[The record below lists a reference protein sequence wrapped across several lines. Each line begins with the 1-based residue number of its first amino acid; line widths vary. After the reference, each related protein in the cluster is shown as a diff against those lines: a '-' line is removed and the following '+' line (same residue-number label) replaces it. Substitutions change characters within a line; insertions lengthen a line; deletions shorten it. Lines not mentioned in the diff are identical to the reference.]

1 MPDYTVRVDSSTAE
15 IEEAL
20 IGAADC
26 RKASGA
32 FRSFMFKHAILHP
45 GSKAAIDGWD
55 FRSSPEPVR
64 MGRSDRQ
71 KFNSGSLEE
80 TDQLVL
86 GRKAY
91 EERAWDDAYRFLSRA
106 SEAAPLAVDD
116 LERLAMSAYL
126 TGRDEE
132 YLRALERT
140 HQAYRDAGNGRR
152 AARCAFWLG
161 LRLAFRGEMAPAT
174 GWFGRAHRLLERE
187 PHDCAEQGYLMLPRV
202 EQHLAAG
209 NLDAAYAAAKGAVEI
224 GERFADADLVACAR
238 HLQGRILLRQ
248 RRTMEGFALLDE
260 AMVSVTAG
268 ELSPILTG
276 LIYCSVI
283 EACQQVHALGR
294 AREWTSALGRWCSQQ
309 PQLVS
314 FSGTCLMHR
323 AEIKRLS
330 GAWQDAVDEAQQ
342 AVERL
347 TQSNNRKDAA
357 GAWYQLA
364 EVHRLRGDF
373 DAAEQAYRSASQYGF
388 EPQPGFALLRLANRH
403 VDAAVAAIRRVMGA
417 TTDQVRRMR
426 LLPAHVEI
434 MLAAD
439 DIEEARRAC
448 RELEDAAESY
458 GTELLRALAAH
469 ARGAVELAE
478 GEAQAAAVWLRQ
490 AIEGWQ
496 QVDAPYEAGRVR
508 VMMGLACRALGDDDS
523 AALEL
528 QAARTVFQQLGAAP
542 DVSRV
547 DTLLNMRSDEACSLS
562 ARELQVLRLIA
573 SGKTNKEIAN
583 ELHLSGKTVDRH
595 VSNIFNKLDVPTRAA
610 ATAWAYEHRLV

>member
-1 MPDYTVRVDSSTAE
+1 MS
-15 IEEAL
+15 
-20 IGAADC
+20 
-26 RKASGA
+26 
-32 FRSFMFKHAILHP
+32 
-45 GSKAAIDGWD
+45 
-55 FRSSPEPVR
+55 
-64 MGRSDRQ
+64 RSDRQ
-71 KFNSGSLEE
+71 QFRSGSSEAAG
-80 TDQLVL
+80 QLAL
-86 GRKAY
+86 GREAY
-91 EERAWDDAYRFLSRA
+91 ERRAWGDARQFLSRA
-106 SEAAPLAVDD
+106 GEKVPLAVDD

-126 TGRDEE
+126 AGRDEE
-132 YLRALERT
+132 YLQALERT
-140 HQAYRDAGNGRR
+140 HHAYLDAGECHR

-161 LRLAFRGEMAPAT
+161 LRLVFRGEMAPAS

-187 PHDCAEQGYLMLPRV
+187 PYDCAEQGYLMLPHV

-209 NLDAAYAAAKGAVEI
+209 NLEAAYAAASGAVDI

-238 HLQGRILLRQ
+238 HLQGRVLLRQ
-248 RRTMEGFALLDE
+248 RRTAEGFALLDE

-268 ELSPILTG
+268 ELSPLLTG

-294 AREWTSALGRWCSQQ
+294 AREWTSALGRWCSEQ

-330 GAWQDAVDEAQQ
+330 GAWQDAIDEAQQ

-347 TQSNNRKDAA
+347 TQSNNRKDTA

-373 DAAEQAYRSASQYGF
+373 DAAEEAYRSASQCGF
-388 EPQPGFALLRLANRH
+388 EPQPGLALLRLAKNH
-403 VDAAVAAIRRVMGA
+403 VDAAVAAMRRIMGA
-417 TTDQVRRMR
+417 TTDQVRRIR

-439 DIEEARRAC
+439 EAEEARRAC
-448 RELEDAAESY
+448 SELEDCAEAY
-458 GTELLRALAAH
+458 GTEVLMALATH

-478 GEAQAAAVWLRQ
+478 DEAQAAVVWLRQ
-490 AIEGWQ
+490 ATDRWQ
-496 QVDAPYEAGRVR
+496 QVDAPYEAARVR
-508 VMMGLACRALGDDDS
+508 VMMGLACRALDDNDG

-528 QAARTVFQQLGAAP
+528 QAARTVFQQLGAMP

-547 DTLLNMRSDEACSLS
+547 DILLDARSDEARGLS

-573 SGKTNKEIAN
+573 TGKTNKEIAN

-595 VSNIFNKLDVPTRAA
+595 VSNIFNKLDVPNRAA

>member
-1 MPDYTVRVDSSTAE
+1 
-15 IEEAL
+15 
-20 IGAADC
+20 
-26 RKASGA
+26 
-32 FRSFMFKHAILHP
+32 
-45 GSKAAIDGWD
+45 
-55 FRSSPEPVR
+55 

-71 KFNSGSLEE
+71 QFNTGSLQEA
-80 TDQLVL
+80 DQLVL
-86 GRKAY
+86 GREAY
-91 EERAWDDAYRFLSRA
+91 EERAWDDAYRFFWRA
-106 SEAAPLAVDD
+106 GEAAPLAVDD

-140 HQAYRDAGNGRR
+140 HHAYLDAGECHR

-161 LRLAFRGEMAPAT
+161 LRLVLRGEMAQAA

-187 PHDCAEQGYLMLPRV
+187 PHDCAEQGYLMLPHV
-202 EQHLAAG
+202 EQHLASG
-209 NLDAAYAAAKGAVEI
+209 NLEAAYAAASGAVEI
-224 GERFADADLVACAR
+224 GERFADVDLVACAR
-238 HLQGRILLRQ
+238 HLQGRVLLRQ
-248 RRTMEGFALLDE
+248 RRTAEGFALLDE

-268 ELSPILTG
+268 ELSPLLTG

-294 AREWTSALGRWCSQQ
+294 AREWTSALGRWCAEQ
-309 PQLVS
+309 PQLIS

-330 GAWQDAVDEAQQ
+330 GAWQDAIDEAQQ

-347 TQSNNRKDAA
+347 TQSNNRRDTA

-364 EVHRLRGDF
+364 EVYRLRGDF
-373 DAAEQAYRSASQYGF
+373 DVAEQAYRSASQHGF
-388 EPQPGFALLRLANRH
+388 EPQPGLALLRLAERH
-403 VDAAVAAIRRVMGA
+403 IDAAAAAIRRVMGA
-417 TTDQVRRMR
+417 TTDQVRRIR

-448 RELEDAAESY
+448 HELADVGESY
-458 GTELLRALAAH
+458 GTEPLRALAAH

-478 GEAQAAAVWLRQ
+478 GEAQAALTWLRQ
-490 AIEGWQ
+490 ALEGWQ
-496 QVDAPYEAGRVR
+496 QVEAPYEAARVG
-508 VMMGLACRALGDDDS
+508 VMIGQACRALGDNDG
-523 AALEL
+523 AELEL
-528 QAARTVFQQLGAAP
+528 QAARTVFRQLGAMP
-542 DVSRV
+542 DLSRV
-547 DTLLNMRSDEACSLS
+547 DILLGMRSDGARGLS
-562 ARELQVLRLIA
+562 ARELQVLRLVA
-573 SGKTNKEIAN
+573 AGKTNKQIAN
-583 ELHLSGKTVDRH
+583 ELDLSGKTVDRH

>member
-1 MPDYTVRVDSSTAE
+1 MAN
-15 IEEAL
+15 
-20 IGAADC
+20 
-26 RKASGA
+26 
-32 FRSFMFKHAILHP
+32 
-45 GSKAAIDGWD
+45 GSY
-55 FRSSPEPVR
+55 PEPMR
-64 MGRSDRQ
+64 MGRSYRQ
-71 KFNSGSLEE
+71 RLNGGSPEE
-80 TDQLVL
+80 TDQRAL
-86 GRKAY
+86 GREAY
-91 EERAWDDAYRFLSRA
+91 EERAWDDAYRRLSKA
-106 SEAAPLAVDD
+106 DEVAPLGVED

-126 TGRDEE
+126 AGRDED
-132 YLRALERT
+132 YLRALERA
-140 HQAYRDAGNGRR
+140 HHAYLDAGRCHR

-161 LRLAFRGEMAPAT
+161 LRLAFRGEMAPAA

-187 PHDCAEQGYLMLPRV
+187 PHDCAEQGYLMLPHV

-209 NLDAAYAAAKGAVEI
+209 NLEAAYAAASGAVEI
-224 GERFADADLVACAR
+224 GERFADTDLVACAR
-238 HLQGRILLRQ
+238 HLQGRVLLRQ
-248 RRTMEGFALLDE
+248 RRTTEGFALLDE

-268 ELSPILTG
+268 ELSPLLTG

-294 AREWTSALGRWCSQQ
+294 AREWTSALARWCSEQ

-330 GAWQDAVDEAQQ
+330 GAWQEAIDEAQQ

-347 TQSNNRKDAA
+347 TRSNNRKDTA

-364 EVHRLRGDF
+364 EVHRLRGEF
-373 DAAEQAYRSASQYGF
+373 EAAEQAYRTASQYGF
-388 EPQPGFALLRLANRH
+388 EPQPGLALLRLAERH
-403 VDAAVAAIRRVMGA
+403 TDAAVAAIRRVMGA
-417 TTDQVRRMR
+417 TTDQVRRIR

-439 DIEEARRAC
+439 DIEEARCAC
-448 RELEDAAESY
+448 RELEDVAEGY
-458 GTELLRALAAH
+458 GTELLRVLAAH

-478 GEAQAAAVWLRQ
+478 GEAQAAAIWLRQ

-496 QVDAPYEAGRVR
+496 QVDAPYEAARARVT
-508 VMMGLACRALGDDDS
+508 MGLACRALGDDDS

-528 QAARTVFQQLGAAP
+528 QAARTVFRQLGAMP
-542 DVSRV
+542 DLSRV
-547 DTLLNMRSDEACSLS
+547 DILLGMRSDGARGLS
-562 ARELQVLRLIA
+562 ARELQVLRLVA
-573 SGKTNKEIAN
+573 AGKTNKQIAN

-610 ATAWAYEHRLV
+610 ATAWAYEHRMV

>member
-1 MPDYTVRVDSSTAE
+1 M
-15 IEEAL
+15 
-20 IGAADC
+20 
-26 RKASGA
+26 
-32 FRSFMFKHAILHP
+32 
-45 GSKAAIDGWD
+45 GS
-55 FRSSPEPVR
+55 
-64 MGRSDRQ
+64 SDRQ
-71 KFNSGSLEE
+71 QCNSGSLEE
-80 TDQLVL
+80 TDQLAH
-86 GRKAY
+86 GREAY
-91 EERAWDDAYRFLSRA
+91 EERAWGDAYRFLSHA
-106 SEAAPLAVDD
+106 DETAPLAVDD

-132 YLRALERT
+132 HLRALERT
-140 HQAYRDAGNGRR
+140 HHAYLDAGEYHR

-161 LRLAFRGEMAPAT
+161 LRLVFRGEMAPAT

-187 PHDCAEQGYLMLPRV
+187 PHDCVEQGYLMLPHV
-202 EQHLAAG
+202 EQNLAAG
-209 NLDAAYAAAKGAVEI
+209 NLKAAYAAASGAVEI

-238 HLQGRILLRQ
+238 HLQGRVLLRQ
-248 RRTMEGFALLDE
+248 RRTTEGFALLDE

-268 ELSPILTG
+268 ELSPLLTG

-294 AREWTSALGRWCSQQ
+294 AREWTSALGRWCSEQ
-309 PQLVS
+309 PQLIS

-330 GAWQDAVDEAQQ
+330 GAWQDAIDEAQH

-347 TQSNNRKDAA
+347 TQSNNRKDTA

-373 DAAEQAYRSASQYGF
+373 EAAEQAYRSASQYGF
-388 EPQPGFALLRLANRH
+388 EPQPGLALLRLAERH
-403 VDAAVAAIRRVMGA
+403 IDAAVAATRRVMAA
-417 TTDQVRRMR
+417 TTDQVKRIR

-448 RELEDAAESY
+448 HELADVAESY
-458 GTELLRALAAH
+458 GTEPLRALAAH

-478 GEAQAAAVWLRQ
+478 GEAQAAAICLRR
-490 AIEGWQ
+490 AIEEWQ
-496 QVDAPYEAGRVR
+496 QVDAPYEAARVR
-508 VMMGLACRALGDDDS
+508 VIMGLACRALGDEDG
-523 AALEL
+523 ATLEL
-528 QAARTVFQQLGAAP
+528 QAARTVFQQLGATP
-542 DVSRV
+542 DVSRI
-547 DTLLNMRSDEACSLS
+547 DALLDMRSEEASGLS

-595 VSNIFNKLDVPTRAA
+595 ASNIFNKLDVPTRTA

>member
-1 MPDYTVRVDSSTAE
+1 
-15 IEEAL
+15 
-20 IGAADC
+20 
-26 RKASGA
+26 
-32 FRSFMFKHAILHP
+32 
-45 GSKAAIDGWD
+45 
-55 FRSSPEPVR
+55 

-71 KFNSGSLEE
+71 QFNSGSLEE
-80 TDQLVL
+80 AEQLVL
-86 GRKAY
+86 GREAY
-91 EERAWDDAYRFLSRA
+91 GDRAWDDAYRFLSRA
-106 SEAAPLAVDD
+106 SAATSLAVDD

-126 TGRDEE
+126 SGRDEE

-140 HQAYRDAGNGRR
+140 HHAYLDAGECHR
-152 AARCAFWLG
+152 ATRCAFWLG
-161 LRLAFRGEMAPAT
+161 LRLVFRGEVAQAA

-187 PHDCAEQGYLMLPRV
+187 PHDCAEQGYLMLPEV

-209 NLDAAYAAAKGAVEI
+209 NLEAAYAAANGAVEI
-224 GERFADADLVACAR
+224 GERFADADLLACAR
-238 HLQGRILLRQ
+238 HLQGRVLLRQ
-248 RRTMEGFALLDE
+248 RRTTEGFALLDE

-268 ELSPILTG
+268 ELSPLLTG

-294 AREWTSALGRWCSQQ
+294 AREWTSALGRWCSEQ
-309 PQLVS
+309 PQLIS

-330 GAWQDAVDEAQQ
+330 GAWQDATDEAQR

-347 TQSNNRKDAA
+347 TQSNNRKDTGA
-357 GAWYQLA
+357 AWYQLA

-388 EPQPGFALLRLANRH
+388 EPQPGLALLRLAKRH
-403 VDAAVAAIRRVMGA
+403 IDAAVAAIRRVMGA
-417 TTDQVRRMR
+417 TTDQVRRIR

-439 DIEEARRAC
+439 EIEEARCAC
-448 RELEDAAESY
+448 RELEDVAEGY
-458 GTELLRALAAH
+458 GNELLRALAAN

-478 GEAQAAAVWLRQ
+478 GEAQAAVAWLRQ

-496 QVDAPYEAGRVR
+496 HVDAPYEAARVR
-508 VMMGLACRALGDDDS
+508 VMMGQACRALSDNDG

-528 QAARTVFQQLGAAP
+528 EAARTVFQQLGATP

-547 DTLLNMRSDEACSLS
+547 DALLDMRSDEARGLS

-573 SGKTNKEIAN
+573 AGKTNKEIAN

-595 VSNIFNKLDVPTRAA
+595 VSNIFNKLDVPTRTAA
-610 ATAWAYEHRLV
+610 AAWAYEHRLV

>member
-1 MPDYTVRVDSSTAE
+1 MS
-15 IEEAL
+15 
-20 IGAADC
+20 
-26 RKASGA
+26 
-32 FRSFMFKHAILHP
+32 
-45 GSKAAIDGWD
+45 
-55 FRSSPEPVR
+55 
-64 MGRSDRQ
+64 RSDRRQ
-71 KFNSGSLEE
+71 FNSGFLEE
-80 TDQLVL
+80 GNQLAL
-86 GRKAY
+86 GREAY
-91 EERAWDDAYRFLSRA
+91 EDRAWDDAYRLISRA
-106 SEAAPLAVDD
+106 GEAAPLAVDD

-126 TGRDEE
+126 TSRDEE

-140 HQAYRDAGNGRR
+140 HHAYLDAGECHR

-161 LRLAFRGEMAPAT
+161 LRLVFRGETAPAA

-187 PHDCAEQGYLMLPRV
+187 PHDCAEQGYLMLPHV

-209 NLDAAYAAAKGAVEI
+209 NLEAAYAAASGAVEI

-238 HLQGRILLRQ
+238 HLQGRVLLRQ
-248 RRTMEGFALLDE
+248 GRTTEGFALLDE

-268 ELSPILTG
+268 ELSPLLTG

-294 AREWTSALGRWCSQQ
+294 AREWTFALGRWCSEQ

-330 GAWQDAVDEAQQ
+330 GAWQDAIDEAQR

-347 TQSNNRKDAA
+347 TQSNNRKDTA

-364 EVHRLRGDF
+364 EVHRLRGHF
-373 DAAEQAYRSASQYGF
+373 DAAEQAYRTASQYGF
-388 EPQPGFALLRLANRH
+388 EPQPGLALLRLAEGH
-403 VDAAVAAIRRVMGA
+403 IDAAAAAIRRLMGA
-417 TTDQVRRMR
+417 TTDRVKRIR

-448 RELEDAAESY
+448 HELADVAEGY
-458 GTELLRALAAH
+458 GTEPLRALATH
-469 ARGAVELAE
+469 ARGAVELAD
-478 GEAQAAAVWLRQ
+478 GEAQAAAIWLRR
-490 AIEGWQ
+490 AIEAWQ
-496 QVDAPYEAGRVR
+496 QVDAPYEAARVH
-508 VMMGLACRALGDDDS
+508 VMMGQACRALGDNDS

-528 QAARTVFQQLGAAP
+528 QAARTVFRQLGATP

-547 DTLLNMRSDEACSLS
+547 DILLDMHPEEARGLS
-562 ARELQVLRLIA
+562 ARELQVLRLVA
-573 SGKTNKEIAN
+573 AGKTNKEIAN

-610 ATAWAYEHRLV
+610 ATAWAYEHHLI

>member
-1 MPDYTVRVDSSTAE
+1 
-15 IEEAL
+15 
-20 IGAADC
+20 
-26 RKASGA
+26 
-32 FRSFMFKHAILHP
+32 
-45 GSKAAIDGWD
+45 
-55 FRSSPEPVR
+55 
-64 MGRSDRQ
+64 
-71 KFNSGSLEE
+71 
-80 TDQLVL
+80 
-86 GRKAY
+86 
-91 EERAWDDAYRFLSRA
+91 
-106 SEAAPLAVDD
+106 
-116 LERLAMSAYL
+116 
-126 TGRDEE
+126 
-132 YLRALERT
+132 
-140 HQAYRDAGNGRR
+140 
-152 AARCAFWLG
+152 
-161 LRLAFRGEMAPAT
+161 
-174 GWFGRAHRLLERE
+174 
-187 PHDCAEQGYLMLPRV
+187 MLPHV

-209 NLDAAYAAAKGAVEI
+209 DLEAAYAAASGAVEI

-238 HLQGRILLRQ
+238 HLQGRVLLRQ
-248 RRTMEGFALLDE
+248 RRTTEGFALLDE

-294 AREWTSALGRWCSQQ
+294 AREWTFALGRWCSEQ

-330 GAWQDAVDEAQQ
+330 GAWQDAIDEAQQ

-364 EVHRLRGDF
+364 EVYRLRGDF

-388 EPQPGFALLRLANRH
+388 EPQPGLALLRLAKRH
-403 VDAAVAAIRRVMGA
+403 IGAAVAAIRRVVGA
-417 TTDQVRRMR
+417 TTDQVRRIR

-448 RELEDAAESY
+448 RELEDVAEGY

-478 GEAQAAAVWLRQ
+478 GEAQSAVVWLRQ

-496 QVDAPYEAGRVR
+496 QVDAPYEAARVR
-508 VMMGLACRALGDDDS
+508 VMMGLACRALGDNDG

-528 QAARTVFQQLGAAP
+528 QAARTVFQQLGATP
-542 DVSRV
+542 DVSRS
-547 DTLLNMRSDEACSLS
+547 DTLLNTRSDEACGLS
-562 ARELQVLRLIA
+562 ARELQVLRLLA
-573 SGKTNKEIAN
+573 AGKTNKEIAN

>member
-1 MPDYTVRVDSSTAE
+1 MGPSDQP
-15 IEEAL
+15 L
-20 IGAADC
+20 
-26 RKASGA
+26 
-32 FRSFMFKHAILHP
+32 
-45 GSKAAIDGWD
+45 SK
-55 FRSSPEPVR
+55 R
-64 MGRSDRQ
+64 GRSD
-71 KFNSGSLEE
+71 KP
-80 TDQLVL
+80 DQLAL
-86 GRKAY
+86 GHEAY
-91 EERAWDDAYRFLSRA
+91 ERRAWDDAYRFLSRA
-106 SEAAPLAVDD
+106 SEEAPLAVDD

-132 YLRALERT
+132 YLRALEQT
-140 HQAYRDAGNGRR
+140 HHAYLDAGKCHR

-187 PHDCAEQGYLMLPRV
+187 PHDCAEQGYLMLPDV

-209 NLDAAYAAAKGAVEI
+209 NLEAAYAAASGAVDI

-238 HLQGRILLRQ
+238 HLQGRVLLRQ
-248 RRTMEGFALLDE
+248 RRTTEGFALLDE

-268 ELSPILTG
+268 ELSPLLTG

-294 AREWTSALGRWCSQQ
+294 AREWTFALGRWCSEQ

-330 GAWQDAVDEAQQ
+330 GAWQDAIDEAQQ

-347 TQSNNRKDAA
+347 TQANNRKDAA

-373 DAAEQAYRSASQYGF
+373 DAAEQAYRSASQFGI
-388 EPQPGFALLRLANRH
+388 EPQPGLALLRLAESH
-403 VDAAVAAIRRVMGA
+403 IDAAVAAIRRIMSA
-417 TTDQVRRMR
+417 TTDQVRRVR

-448 RELEDAAESY
+448 RELEDAAEGY
-458 GTELLRALAAH
+458 GTELLRTLAAH
-469 ARGAVELAE
+469 ARGAVELEE
-478 GEAQAAAVWLRQ
+478 GEAQAAVVCLRE

-496 QVDAPYEAGRVR
+496 QVEAPYEAARVH
-508 VMMGLACRALGDDDS
+508 VMMGLACRALGDNDG

-528 QAARTVFQQLGAAP
+528 QAARTAFQQLGGGCQERC
-542 DVSRV
+542 VRRF
-547 DTLLNMRSDEACSLS
+547 L
-562 ARELQVLRLIA
+562 
-573 SGKTNKEIAN
+573 
-583 ELHLSGKTVDRH
+583 
-595 VSNIFNKLDVPTRAA
+595 
-610 ATAWAYEHRLV
+610 